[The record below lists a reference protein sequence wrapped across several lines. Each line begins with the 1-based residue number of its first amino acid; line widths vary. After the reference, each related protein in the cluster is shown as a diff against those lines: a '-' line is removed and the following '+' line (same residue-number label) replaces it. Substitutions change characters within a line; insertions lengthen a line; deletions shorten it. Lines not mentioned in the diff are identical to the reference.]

1 MLDTNVL
8 GFALGPSTGRVEEAP
23 SRELW
28 AALVAHKRDI
38 LIAAPTLGECLR
50 GGHKVPLVRNVE
62 VISFDRPA
70 AELLGTGLPMSVL
83 KQLKSQGGPPL
94 THLKFDALIMA
105 CAVRG
110 RADHLVTYDPD
121 MAKLQADAITG
132 DFKKLQ
138 IVTPAFFQT
147 TPATTVAAA
156 APVTATS

>member
-28 AALVAHKRDI
+28 EALVAHKRDI

-62 VISFDRPA
+62 IIAFDRPA
-70 AELLGTGLPMSVL
+70 AELLGAGLPMSVL
-83 KQLKSQGGPPL
+83 KQLKSLGGPPL
-94 THLKFDALIMA
+94 THLKFDALIIA

-110 RADHLVTYDPD
+110 RADYLVTYDPD

-132 DFKKLQ
+132 DFKKLK
-138 IVTPAFFQT
+138 IVSPTGFQSTPAVT
-147 TPATTVAAA
+147 ATSA

>member
-28 AALVAHKRDI
+28 DALVAHKRDI

-70 AELLGTGLPMSVL
+70 AVLLGAGLPMSVL
-83 KQLKSQGGPPL
+83 KQIKNLGGPPL

-110 RADHLVTYDPD
+110 RSDYLVTYDPD
-121 MAKLQADAITG
+121 MAKLQAEAITG

-138 IVTPAFFQT
+138 IVTPDFFQT
-147 TPATTVAAA
+147 ASATTEAAD